1 MKKAMYRIMIDR
13 LVVLM
18 PHLLI
23 SAIMVMFLWLLLPLP
38 FTVAAVCCMDIT
50 KHFAIYSH
58 FRCFARP
65 GCSGCGREAHGSED
79 KNDPGEDGRG
89 G

>member
-18 PHLLI
+18 LHLLI

-58 FRCFARP
+58 FRCLELDAMLSDVFGVLFGVAMVMVLT
-65 GCSGCGREAHGSED
+65 
-79 KNDPGEDGRG
+79 
-89 G
+89 